1 MRFRDICRLVLL
13 VTVAQPLRL
22 PSRRDFARAAA
33 ATVAAPAAAVSAQT
47 IDPTMLDVAVQLG
60 ELGLSR
66 PYEVRSQMLVPTPP
80 QTVVGRL
87 VDAGTIWLGEDRDLT
102 SDAQISAG
110 IVAALAL
117 AKNAQA
123 PSERSKGAPL
133 AVGLEAVRAEY
144 QPILDNFV
152 MGTMGARQEATAALK
167 DPLDWNKH
175 WPYPIERYAPVF
187 EVCRALG
194 LPLVALGANAKD
206 LKTVEASGLAGLDT
220 QAWARLSLPEGPDAL
235 ADRIKTEIYASYA
248 RDVLQPDYER
258 FVSTNAAPFFEAGGS
273 SRDERQNFFCAR
285 LVCDASMAARAAA
298 WVAESPRKDATIVT
312 LVGAERVKFD
322 GAAASLCAARTGR
335 SAARLLMNP
344 PSSTLL
350 RAVGADGRP
359 PLVPVSTSPAPPP
372 PPALADYLWF
382 SSYPGHNF
390 M

>member
-1 MRFRDICRLVLL
+1 MLRRFRNICLALL
-13 VTVAQPLRL
+13 VNDAHSLRL

-33 ATVAAPAAAVSAQT
+33 ATVAAAPAAAVRAQT
-47 IDPTMLDVAVQLG
+47 IDPTMLDVAVQPG
-60 ELGLSR
+60 EVGLSR

-87 VDAGTIWLGEDRDLT
+87 VEAGTIWLGEDRDLT

-144 QPILDNFV
+144 KPILDNFV

-167 DPLDWNKH
+167 GPLEWNKH

-206 LKTVEASGLAGLDT
+206 LKTVEASGLAGLAGLDT

-235 ADRIKTEIYASYA
+235 ADRIKTETYASYA

-258 FVSTNAAPFFEAGGS
+258 FVSTNAAPFFEAGDS

-298 WVAESPRKDATIVT
+298 WVAKSPRNDATLVA
-312 LVGAERVKFD
+312 LVGAKRVKFD

-344 PSSTLL
+344 P
-350 RAVGADGRP
+350 
-359 PLVPVSTSPAPPP
+359 
-372 PPALADYLWF
+372 
-382 SSYPGHNF
+382 
-390 M
+390 